1 MICGKL
7 RTCVENEQNGKTI
20 KECDNRNRSNCIESS
35 DNRSIVKCEENGKK
49 YLLDNSNRNH
59 VISYKMDGG
68 VIVVDRTVPEG
79 MGKCDYLFIVNSQEA
94 SAILIE
100 LKGENVLKSVKQLHN
115 TLVLFKDFFHTFS
128 HVYGRAVVASS
139 TPNLK
144 ASAEYV
150 KLAKLIYDV
159 YQGNIKIVERQLR
172 EKDTDLDKA

>member
-35 DNRSIVKCEENGKK
+35 DNRSIVKC
-49 YLLDNSNRNH
+49 
-59 VISYKMDGG
+59 
-68 VIVVDRTVPEG
+68 
-79 MGKCDYLFIVNSQEA
+79 DYLFIVNSQEA

-100 LKGENVLKSVKQLHN
+100 LKGENVLKSIKQLHN